1 MGSGALI
8 AAVVLGIS
16 GAAPVSPATPP
27 EPAPARR
34 EGLPIAAVA
43 LAATGVVG
51 VAGGAFFGWRAHR
64 IESEIEG
71 QRGLAAN
78 EVYQERMDRGRRTE
92 RLQWIS
98 YGVGA
103 AALIGSAAVYVF
115 TRRPADGPSF
125 VAAVA
130 AAPSGAAV
138 TVGGRF

>member
-16 GAAPVSPATPP
+16 GAVPVSPAPP
-27 EPAPARR
+27 APAPARHQA
-34 EGLPIAAVA
+34 LPIAAVA
-43 LAATGVVG
+43 LAATGVMG

-64 IESEIEG
+64 IEAEIEG

-78 EVYQERMDRGRRTE
+78 EVYQERLDRGRRAE
-92 RLQWIS
+92 RLQWLS

-103 AALIGSAAVYVF
+103 AALISSAAVYVF
-115 TRRPADGPSF
+115 TRRPAEGAP
-125 VAAVA
+125 VTAAVA
-130 AAPSGAAV
+130 ATPSGAAV